1 MAEQNGI
8 PDFIPLDDAPQGPSS
23 LFINNVVPGAP
34 APVRLKTETI
44 EQQPFSF
51 KADTIDAIAKGHYKA
66 KQDSA
71 INELAKLAE
80 EDGREAS
87 GQIPDTYV
95 MGPNMAGAGATGVG
109 MGFGTP
115 IRISK
120 ADRIADRAR
129 RKSEAEAS
137 LAEAIDG
144 LNRNTRRQ
152 PGGPNLAN
160 TIFGGVEPMAYALA
174 PQVGL
179 TVIDAASGGLSA
191 PVTIPARFA
200 AAGGSGLI
208 MGKHAYDA
216 TSADLIT
223 QYGASRG
230 IDTTTPQGMA
240 QAISLSMSDPT
251 FREFRQSTANKI
263 GTISTVG
270 GTALGLLP
278 GVGQS
283 LAKTAATKMG
293 AAPLT
298 AAIVGQTAGLGTA
311 VATGVGQQ
319 GAINVA
325 TGQPFTK
332 DLIETGAMFGVQD
345 LLFRTVHAAGGKA
358 FDYYRSKMAG
368 SGVGAPG
375 AGQQSVPGGSGEAS
389 SGPSVLNQ
397 WQIEALVSKGMPAT
411 LNPEQQVAWI
421 KSNKAKVQ
429 AAFRD
434 LAAREDA
441 RRASSQEQAQ
451 PAPAAE
457 STPAATQT
465 APSEPTY
472 AGDVVPAPN
481 YTSYRESGL
490 SRVFERDFKIWKDKY
505 GNTHNTDGTLKVA
518 SSQQP
523 ANTEP
528 RAGETPDYIPLDP
541 ETPVVRNDRPAIQ
554 SARDQTS
561 AGGNNIVPR
570 EALKPTRPGFE
581 LVEVDPKLINDEH
594 QRSSPGQSIRT
605 PGNELSRGDV
615 TRTEQA
621 KKYIQAGDYR
631 GAEPAE
637 LGFTEDGKLFFTNG
651 RHRLKAAEELGAKST
666 FVSVPK
672 DQAKQISDQF
682 GPKGM
687 VESARDDAGYRGSH
701 KAPDGTNGEGS
712 LDAMDRTYPDD
723 IYGPQGARYYGASRP
738 DDIQMHRIIQSV
750 RGKPDAEVSVYRAV
764 PKGSTSGIN
773 PGDWVTPSKAYASEH
788 GQRFDGGFDVIEQR
802 VKAGDLYTEGNSLQE
817 FGWSPKGD
825 VAQSARDAEPAPF
838 TGQELRQAE
847 KNAKPSSVTNYDV
860 SHEFTNDKGKR
871 ASGVTSVQADSA
883 VEAKR
888 KVDAKLLKDGVK
900 DYKIGDIKKVS
911 KFPMVGL
918 QGNAPKVGQRVTQTP
933 DTPEKWQNLFDNVDR
948 ARAYTRTLP
957 DLGLSENWSKVISL
971 SIPGGTG
978 ELPPAPLRLHQWATD
993 PAAFK
998 AFFDEAN
1005 GKNPELIRSAVS
1017 GLGSLDPVHAV
1028 AMKGQLPTRMVALH
1042 FMWGALSKMLG
1053 PFEQEAGW
1061 IKLTNSPEI
1070 LRAIDQSVAGTFT
1083 LTREEWMKLTGD
1095 AIRLGPELKAGNN
1108 SISNANAFHLTLTKW
1123 NGKWDQLTAIINN
1136 PKLSG
1141 PEMRR
1146 EIYKSGLGSGS
1157 GFGFKV
1163 LSFNLL
1169 TLARRD
1175 MFIGDRW
1182 QFVNLWFPHLVATAG
1197 EGGVFSYNQKG
1208 VPEDTTRAY
1217 KSLNTL
1223 DNESSAEAVYSLIE
1237 DGLQKV
1243 ADDARPWLEPI
1254 LGRRP
1259 LASDIHWLSWNI
1271 IKNEPV
1277 GHSSLDSSTRALQ
1290 TGLYEKADFPQTFPA
1305 LDKSTEQYTG
1315 DGSYR
1320 VFGGNRERLGYSDR
1334 RSGEGDAGLRP
1345 ANPEADAGGHE
1356 AGPARSARD
1365 ESTAPVRTEAEWAEV
1380 DRKAQELDRRQAARA
1395 QAQEQNTNPETRR
1408 RGGEQIAQ
1416 RLVNELRQG
1425 GKLTIEEAT
1434 AALRI
1439 VEKLIENGYLDNLS
1453 VSVSSADAGQG
1464 VRGGYNP
1471 AIELVQLFVRNTN
1484 RPGIFKRTF
1493 AHEVAHHLER
1503 MIPAKDLEAARQQFL
1518 RERAAWF
1525 KDKQGLR
1532 GLLGEGNWLEASF
1545 SGQDIKDYL
1554 AGNKLDP
1561 ALISKYFIRDMGTG
1575 RWRLKR
1581 TDETYRLTNFSEYF
1595 AEKVSDIA
1603 GERDDARPNAQD
1615 IPSVWARMKSFFA
1628 SIKKALTDVFGRDR
1642 VEQIWENFQRGEYT
1656 SDFKRKGMH
1665 GYDRTG
1671 GQNPVKDNV
1680 TTADYKPGR
1689 MGPADAE
1696 RQARVGNIEK
1706 LEPNKPIPPPQ
1717 SARDN
1722 YHAGEAAKKR
1732 ARLKQAMVEL
1742 DALERARHAAEGRD
1756 GSPGESNPVRLNR
1769 AREDVKSMYE
1779 RIKALKKGISD
1790 DEYFAGQNA
1799 GSVRDDGENTP
1810 IPGGYR
1816 EAFLQAKKDAGAPE
1830 PKQIKWWTD
1839 LGHDP
1844 DADATKQFLW
1854 AIDKTGQMRLISLD
1868 ELNKM
1873 ADTPWNNP
1881 NEDSEYQRVSTHL
1894 DWEELSGN
1902 GSLLMGPAHGRIDA
1916 TGDVLRVSLIQKN
1929 QSTPEIKADM
1939 QRHVKEKLGEALGKD
1954 PMGLRGY
1961 DFTDAGP
1968 FTGPEVFSAR
1978 DENGSDVPKP
1988 SRPGSYKAF
1997 DEMVTGRE
2005 IAKPDGMPYPYNL
2018 KRFTTLAATSKT
2030 ARANL
2035 DGYHLVQQGNDLGP
2049 QGRNDT
2055 REFRVFSKELAPGS
2069 DSPVHEY
2076 RIRFCFEPRGPG
2088 SAAGGVTVLFTDEG
2102 GMEDTTPDNVK
2113 IGLISELFE
2122 RARQAGITDVFVSRD
2137 YAGEIDP
2144 NELGLFGHVA
2154 KTEPDIAFNAVGGD
2168 GYNGYKIDKKTAY
2181 SARDEEPSGKQ
2192 FLDTDRLFLEV
2203 DGDVNSLYSP
2213 TAKKNLPPGSKIQ
2226 FESLDEEYY
2235 ASENYGNPT
2244 GYSMT
2249 AIGKDGEILAE
2260 AQLVMDKDRVFTKR
2274 PKYLDG
2280 KIQRKQ
2286 PKLEEGWAMTVE
2298 MLTGDNPRAMV
2309 AVAAEAVERAKMS
2322 GATALLLP
2330 FKGFDQREALSE
2342 LVSSLEADGEVQV
2355 KDEIDAFN
2363 IVFKQNTPDYASA
2376 EQGEAYFGIRRDQV
2390 YSFRDDDG
2398 LKADPVVKGDP
2409 EADMRLPI
2417 AKRTSMYPKGDEFT
2431 DNGPDGGVEVYNML
2445 GRNKASPERM
2455 RQIQEFVKD
2464 SGVKHALYRGQ
2475 MGAYE
2480 KPSTFLSADGFIH
2493 VTDDPGY
2500 AAMYSESPG
2509 KKIPKEGTKNA
2520 IAQVY
2525 LNAQNIADITS
2536 IGHSIYNLSTLKKL
2550 RGPTDTTGGEAAN
2563 DMIYNRQN
2571 EIIEKIVS
2579 EVERINA
2586 GKLSQQESTDIRDK
2600 LWDVIDVATEEGN
2613 GSRTSGA
2620 IWQLFDSEVVKDLFD
2635 KHNVHAIKYLDSDQ
2649 RTASGTHRGG
2659 KVSFILKDPARI
2671 KAAFGSNDVNPNTEN
2686 MFQSARDE
2694 ETASRPPALPEANI
2708 PKGGLIAAIAAM
2720 TPTAAEA
2727 ATRAGQVAAATSTM
2741 DLVSAAAAIGLA
2753 GNDNILTGLNPIV
2766 ANMHLLARDT
2776 KSPTIRNVAEMFNR
2790 LGGNVPEG
2798 ATETYFDERDGNRRI
2813 FRNKLV
2819 KAFEPLASL
2828 SQKDLTALDQ
2838 DLAAA
2843 LAGEKTL
2850 TGPEGQVVDNLKNLS
2865 NELFDYLAGSGI
2877 KVNYAQDY
2885 GMPHSFDVPK
2895 LMQDEPA
2902 FLSAATRAYQLN
2914 NPMRI
2919 QRLTGYL
2926 HQVAQEAQAKGWT
2939 AKLREREKV
2948 IQDEINELTG
2958 ARPAAQAQALLEA
2971 ISTSNSGGDS
2981 TQGLL
2986 LEPKGT
2992 GQNKANFTRERIFE
3006 PAARQILREYFNN
3019 DPRHAWNGYIAR
3031 ATTLAEFA
3039 RRFGGDGSKWT
3050 AMVKQMRAEKVSN
3063 KDITRI
3069 KNMVLDSLGVLN
3081 QAPTEGHALAVSVLG
3096 LSNMA
3101 KLKGTALTNFLESQ
3115 SQGIAGNLTS
3125 TITAPIMMLGQFMAH
3140 VAELNP
3146 QTQARLKNL
3155 IGRELSTETGSM
3167 ELARAVGLMDA
3178 AGLHD
3183 IMENSAANL
3192 DRESDFS
3199 GATRTDKLARGISRG
3214 TGNLARAYGIE
3225 ASENAKRAVATR
3237 FAASRIDAHVAELLR
3252 DGLFARAFNSATSG
3266 MTNTPMNPF
3275 TLRNEARMRLRRAG
3289 VSDSEMAAFAQW
3301 WEASRAADFNDL
3313 VAGNDAMAKLARKVI
3328 RMEASRATVNTSR
3341 ATKPGGKE
3349 NALISQ
3355 DNFSGK
3361 LVMSFLNYPAT
3372 FREQI
3377 AKPMARDIG
3386 TGFRGYE
3393 SDAGQS
3399 TFYSPFERARMVS
3412 RMMAIPAMAVSAAV
3426 FLALRAWANGHED
3439 EVKKKPLWKHLVEGL
3454 TYTGIAGGK
3463 SELASR
3469 VSRDQLPPILDEG
3482 NRFLRDINREDD
3494 KRNGKERA
3502 VARGAI
3508 RSAGVPL
3515 ALGVVSTYMPVPV
3528 AVVLDQLLASAT
3540 FRDMATDFVAG
3551 EAAPKKTQE
3560 GRGQGRPD
3568 HSR

>member
-34 APVRLKTETI
+34 APVRPKTETI

-71 INELAKLAE
+71 INELAKVAE
-80 EDGREAS
+80 EDGRDAA

-95 MGPNMAGAGATGVG
+95 MGPNMAGAGGTGVG

-115 IRISK
+115 IRITK

-144 LNRNTRRQ
+144 LNRNTRKE
-152 PGGPNLAN
+152 PGSPNLAN

-179 TVIDAASGGLSA
+179 TVVDAASGGLTA
-191 PVTIPARFA
+191 PATIPARLA

-216 TSADLIT
+216 TSADLIA
-223 QYGASRG
+223 QYGNSRG

-251 FREFRQSTANKI
+251 FREFRQSTANKV

-270 GTALGLLP
+270 GTALGILP

-298 AAIVGQTAGLGTA
+298 AAIAGQTAGLGTA
-311 VATGVGQQ
+311 VTTGVGQQ

-332 DLIETGAMFGVQD
+332 DLLETGAMFGVQD

-375 AGQQSVPGGSGEAS
+375 AGQQSVPGGSGGAS
-389 SGPSVLNQ
+389 SGPSALNQ
-397 WQIEALVSKGMPAT
+397 WQLEALISKGMPAT
-411 LNPEQQVAWI
+411 LTPEQQVAWI
-421 KSNKAKVQ
+421 KSNKAKVK

-441 RRASSQEQAQ
+441 RRATSQEQAQ
-451 PAPAAE
+451 PAPTAE
-457 STPAATQT
+457 ATPAAK
-465 APSEPTY
+465 
-472 AGDVVPAPN
+472 AGD
-481 YTSYRESGL
+481 
-490 SRVFERDFKIWKDKY
+490 
-505 GNTHNTDGTLKVA
+505 
-518 SSQQP
+518 
-523 ANTEP
+523 
-528 RAGETPDYIPLDP
+528 TPDYIPLNDG
-541 ETPVVRNDRPAIQ
+541 PVIQ
-554 SARDQTS
+554 SARDQAS

-631 GAEPAE
+631 EAEPAE

-651 RHRLKAAEELGAKST
+651 RHRLKASEELGVKSV

-672 DQAKQISDQF
+672 DQAKRISDQF

-687 VESARDDAGYRGSH
+687 IESTRDEAPAVGNNLGVPDEVIIRGAYKMPKFAGDYEAWANDMIEDFGPEIEGKLPDIFDRALPIREKLDAYSGRMSQNIDKAGNLKARNNTREQTGLPVNPLVKLTDEAGKPYYVGSLGQNRGVDDGKPTNAFIEEIESFVEPKDMKRFFQWYELVAPQFIKQFGSLESPEAGIRMMTAWLAAQQNEGPSGALRNVFRKEDQLAGFKGFGEKGETLKAGLADEKVESILKDQVPEGGFGAKLTDFSFGSGTGRVTREYMGNDESAGSPFVADVWSGRDYGFIDSQTLNRLIEKAKDGKLSLAGLNGKDAGGKPVKITPSLVTVRRIDKTGAGKPKDNVVAAKVTPEEAKQYIAQIEAENNPKVSAKVVVQKVLVRSGRKSVELSADLTGSPAGGQYERASDWGNRVTKDLNTLGYQGRKWVPSEVQALGWMAKMKQYGESEATGSDAFTENTSRIAQNVDFSEGGLIASGNPEVASMSPQARAQIAKDVITTTANELAKVIGGSLRVTGVTEGQAITAEGMAPSVVISALGSPEAKNMFAAALALVGEHASVTTVEFGPGGKNSRTVHMAKADGSDFTPEEKQSLGALIGPGLSIHKFNGVETALITRETGKSMTEKGAENTLAKVQAWAEDNGVDLNADHVATAISHEENNWQSNKEGLPYQEAIVSRGGKSRLRAIIDYRQRYKAVVSEAVGRARSEGPVQSAQDKGPIQSARDDGPAERLVSRLRS
-701 KAPDGTNGEGS
+701 EGS
-712 LDAMDRTYPDD
+712 GLSEAELAAAGRLAGILGKHGYLDKM
-723 IYGPQGARYYGASRP
+723 G
-738 DDIQMHRIIQSV
+738 
-750 RGKPDAEVSVYRAV
+750 
-764 PKGSTSGIN
+764 
-773 PGDWVTPSKAYASEH
+773 
-788 GQRFDGGFDVIEQR
+788 
-802 VKAGDLYTEGNSLQE
+802 L
-817 FGWSPKGD
+817 
-825 VAQSARDAEPAPF
+825 
-838 TGQELRQAE
+838 ELRQA
-847 KNAKPSSVTNYDV
+847 A
-860 SHEFTNDKGKR
+860 
-871 ASGVTSVQADSA
+871 
-883 VEAKR
+883 
-888 KVDAKLLKDGVK
+888 
-900 DYKIGDIKKVS
+900 
-911 KFPMVGL
+911 
-918 QGNAPKVGQRVTQTP
+918 
-933 DTPEKWQNLFDNVDR
+933 
-948 ARAYTRTLP
+948 
-957 DLGLSENWSKVISL
+957 
-971 SIPGGTG
+971 PGG
-978 ELPPAPLRLHQWATD
+978 
-993 PAAFK
+993 
-998 AFFDEAN
+998 
-1005 GKNPELIRSAVS
+1005 
-1017 GLGSLDPVHAV
+1017 
-1028 AMKGQLPTRMVALH
+1028 
-1042 FMWGALSKMLG
+1042 
-1053 PFEQEAGW
+1053 
-1061 IKLTNSPEI
+1061 
-1070 LRAIDQSVAGTFT
+1070 
-1083 LTREEWMKLTGD
+1083 
-1095 AIRLGPELKAGNN
+1095 
-1108 SISNANAFHLTLTKW
+1108 
-1123 NGKWDQLTAIINN
+1123 
-1136 PKLSG
+1136 
-1141 PEMRR
+1141 
-1146 EIYKSGLGSGS
+1146 
-1157 GFGFKV
+1157 
-1163 LSFNLL
+1163 
-1169 TLARRD
+1169 
-1175 MFIGDRW
+1175 
-1182 QFVNLWFPHLVATAG
+1182 
-1197 EGGVFSYNQKG
+1197 
-1208 VPEDTTRAY
+1208 
-1217 KSLNTL
+1217 
-1223 DNESSAEAVYSLIE
+1223 
-1237 DGLQKV
+1237 
-1243 ADDARPWLEPI
+1243 
-1254 LGRRP
+1254 
-1259 LASDIHWLSWNI
+1259 
-1271 IKNEPV
+1271 
-1277 GHSSLDSSTRALQ
+1277 
-1290 TGLYEKADFPQTFPA
+1290 
-1305 LDKSTEQYTG
+1305 
-1315 DGSYR
+1315 
-1320 VFGGNRERLGYSDR
+1320 
-1334 RSGEGDAGLRP
+1334 
-1345 ANPEADAGGHE
+1345 
-1356 AGPARSARD
+1356 
-1365 ESTAPVRTEAEWAEV
+1365 
-1380 DRKAQELDRRQAARA
+1380 
-1395 QAQEQNTNPETRR
+1395 
-1408 RGGEQIAQ
+1408 
-1416 RLVNELRQG
+1416 
-1425 GKLTIEEAT
+1425 
-1434 AALRI
+1434 
-1439 VEKLIENGYLDNLS
+1439 
-1453 VSVSSADAGQG
+1453 G
-1464 VRGGYNP
+1464 VRGGYQPETN
-1471 AIELVQLFVRNTN
+1471 LVTIFVRAVN
-1484 RPGIFKRTF
+1484 RPGLFADTF
-1493 AHEVAHHLER
+1493 RHEVWHHLER
-1503 MIPAKDLEAARQQFL
+1503 MIPEKDLQAIKMEFL
-1518 RERAAWF
+1518 RERTKWLADKPGFRELLGDGDWF
-1525 KDKQGLR
+1525 SKTFNPFAVDKLVKAGKLDKQ
-1532 GLLGEGNWLEASF
+1532 LLEKF
-1545 SGQDIKDYL
+1545 FIKSSYD
-1554 AGNKLDP
+1554 
-1561 ALISKYFIRDMGTG
+1561 GT
-1575 RWRLKR
+1575 WRLKR
-1581 TDETYRLTNFSEYF
+1581 TDETYELMNTSEYL
-1595 AEKVSDIA
+1595 AERGTKLI
-1603 GERDDARPNAQD
+1603 GEEDAKANTQPIGA
-1615 IPSVWARMKSFFA
+1615 WARLKDLFVR
-1628 SIKKALTDVFGRDR
+1628 IKDALIGSFGRSAVDKA
-1642 VEQIWENFQRGEYT
+1642 WSNFKKGKYK
-1656 SDFKRKGMH
+1656 SDFKREQM
-1665 GYDRTG
+1665 Y
-1671 GQNPVKDNV
+1671 
-1680 TTADYKPGR
+1680 
-1689 MGPADAE
+1689 AE
-1696 RQARVGNIEK
+1696 SEGF
-1706 LEPNKPIPPPQ
+1706 
-1717 SARDN
+1717 SARDKP
-1722 YHAGEAAKKR
+1722 AKSQR
-1732 ARLKQAMVEL
+1732 
-1742 DALERARHAAEGRD
+1742 
-1756 GSPGESNPVRLNR
+1756 
-1769 AREDVKSMYE
+1769 
-1779 RIKALKKGISD
+1779 
-1790 DEYFAGQNA
+1790 
-1799 GSVRDDGENTP
+1799 SVRDDGENMP

-1816 EAFLQAKKDAGAPE
+1816 EAFLQAKKGAGAPE
-1830 PKQIKWWTD
+1830 PKQIRWWTD

-1844 DADATKQFLW
+1844 DADTTKQFLW

-1939 QRHVKEKLGEALGKD
+1939 QRHVKEKLGEALGED

-1978 DENGSDVPKP
+1978 DEGSQKLSIERAFPALDEDAGFVPFSSRAKSLIGKGYKLEVSNPDGIRPSVAIIDPEGKALAEVQIAIKTGKTGTQTISKKEEGFPDRGYTANLTAYKGTAVVRDQVKHDAALVGVFSEVLERLRQMGVTRVNFDTLDHGMRTVDLMAATTRITNAMDPEAEGDVGGLSGSRPIPNVDNVNINGNLFTALQVAARKP
-1988 SRPGSYKAF
+1988 SPDAWIDGWTGTSDASYA
-1997 DEMVTGRE
+1997 
-2005 IAKPDGMPYPYNL
+2005 
-2018 KRFTTLAATSKT
+2018 
-2030 ARANL
+2030 L
-2035 DGYHLVQQGNDLGP
+2035 DP
-2049 QGRNDT
+2049 
-2055 REFRVFSKELAPGS
+2055 
-2069 DSPVHEY
+2069 
-2076 RIRFCFEPRGPG
+2076 
-2088 SAAGGVTVLFTDEG
+2088 
-2102 GMEDTTPDNVK
+2102 
-2113 IGLISELFE
+2113 
-2122 RARQAGITDVFVSRD
+2122 
-2137 YAGEIDP
+2137 
-2144 NELGLFGHVA
+2144 
-2154 KTEPDIAFNAVGGD
+2154 
-2168 GYNGYKIDKKTAY
+2168 KTAY
-2181 SARDEEPSGKQ
+2181 SARDDEPSGNK

-2213 TAKKNLPPGSKIQ
+2213 TAKKNLPAGSKIQ

-2235 ASENYGNPT
+2235 ASDNYGDPT

-2330 FKGFDQREALSE
+2330 FKGWDHREA
-2342 LVSSLEADGEVQV
+2342 VSDLIAKLDGDEDIQIN
-2355 KDEIDAFN
+2355 DEIDAFN
-2363 IVFKQNTPDYASA
+2363 IVFKQNTPDYAEV

-2390 YSFRDDDG
+2390 YSSRDEEGDYRGSHRAPDGTAGEGSLDAMDRTYPEDIYGPKGAQYYGARRPDDAKIHKLIQSVRGNPDAMVTVYRAVPKGVATEITAGNWVTPSREYAAEHGDRFPGGFEILERKVRAGELFTEGNSLQEFGWNPTGESIQSARDEDG

-2417 AKRTSMYPKGDEFT
+2417 AKRTATYPKGEAFT
-2431 DNGPDGGVEVYNML
+2431 VEDADGGVEAYNML

-2455 RQIQEFVKD
+2455 RQIKEFVKD

-2475 MGAYE
+2475 TGAYE
-2480 KPSTFLSADGFIH
+2480 SPSTFLSADGLIH
-2493 VTDDPGY
+2493 LTDDPNY
-2500 AAMYSESPG
+2500 AVTYSESPG
-2509 KKIPKEGTKNA
+2509 KEIPEEGTKDA
-2520 IAQVY
+2520 VAQVY

-2536 IGHSIYNLSTLKKL
+2536 IGHSIYNMSTLRKL
-2550 RGPTDTTGGEAAN
+2550 RGRTDTTGGEAAN
-2563 DMIYNRQN
+2563 DMIYNRQD
-2571 EIIEKIVS
+2571 EIIKKIVS

-2586 GKLSQQESTDIRDK
+2586 GKLSAEESIDIRDK

-2613 GSRTSGA
+2613 GYRTSGA

-2635 KHNVHAIKYLDSDQ
+2635 KYNVHAIKYLDSDQ

-2659 KVSFILKDPARI
+2659 KVSFALKDPSRI
-2671 KAAFGSNDVNPNTEN
+2671 KAAFGGNDVNPNTGN
-2686 MFQSARDE
+2686 IFQSARDE

-2727 ATRAGQVAAATSTM
+2727 ATRAGQAAAATSTM
-2741 DLVSAAAAIGLA
+2741 DLVTAAAAIGLA
-2753 GNDNILTGLNPIV
+2753 GNDNLLAGLNPIV

-2776 KSPTIRNVAEMFNR
+2776 KSPTIKSVAEMFNR

-2798 ATETYFDERDGNRRI
+2798 AQETYFDERDGNRRI

-2828 SQKDLTALDQ
+2828 SKEGLTALDQ

-2850 TGPEGQVVDNLKNLS
+2850 TGAEGQVVDNLKNLS

-2926 HQVAQEAQAKGWT
+2926 QQVAQEAQAKGWT
-2939 AKLREREKV
+2939 AELREREKA

-2958 ARPAAQAQALLEA
+2958 AKPAVQAQALLEA

-3050 AMVKQMRAEKVSN
+3050 AMVKQMRAEQVSN

-3081 QAPTEGHALAVSVLG
+3081 QAPTEGHALAVSILG

-3101 KLKGTALTNFLESQ
+3101 KLKSTALTNFLESQ
-3115 SQGIAGNLTS
+3115 SQGIAGNIS
-3125 TITAPIMMLGQFMAH
+3125 NTITAPIMMLGQFMAQ
-3140 VAELNP
+3140 VTELD
-3146 QTQARLKNL
+3146 ARQQYLMKKYL
-3155 IGRELSTETGSM
+3155 RFTFDSETGSM
-3167 ELARAVGLMDA
+3167 ELARAIGLMDA

-3183 IMENSAANL
+3183 IMENSAVNL
-3192 DRESDFS
+3192 DREADFS
-3199 GATRTDKLARGISRG
+3199 GATGTDKLARGVSRG

-3266 MTNTPMNPF
+3266 MTNAPTNPF

-3349 NALISQ
+3349 NALVSQ

-3393 SDAGQS
+3393 SEAGQS

-3426 FLALRAWANGHED
+3426 FLALRAWANGRED

-3463 SELASR
+3463 SEFASR

-3515 ALGVVSTYMPVPV
+3515 ALGAVSTYMPVPV
-3528 AVVLDQLLASAT
+3528 AVVLDQILASAT

-3551 EAAPKKTQE
+3551 KAAPKNTQE